1 MKNLSGRAVFSRG
14 VLAVVAGLL
23 LASAVIGPS
32 PAAGGTGDIGH
43 EDQSFSGTTDPTGA
57 KRSESILWFNDGS
70 WWASMWDS
78 VNGGF
83 RIHRL
88 DTATQTWVNTGIRL
102 DTRADTHADVLWDG
116 SKLYVAS
123 HKYAED
129 EANATPGFPSYLYRF
144 SYNPATRVYT
154 LDTGFP
160 VQINNLKVETLVI
173 DKDSLGNLWATW
185 PADSKIWVSH
195 TLNADDRTWGTP
207 FLLPLPDAQNLTLDD
222 NSSVI
227 SFGGNQIGVM
237 WSNQSTGHDAMYFA
251 SHRDG
256 DADNVW
262 SSERTAI
269 QGPGS
274 SDDHMNLKV
283 VATDSGGKVYAAIK
297 TSFNDVGT
305 GSQPLIMLA
314 VRDPSNGNWTSYPI
328 SRVSE
333 CPNRVIVLIDE
344 ENRLIHTFFT
354 APAPPTFSCNSSGG
368 EIQTKTSPLDAI
380 AFPVGAG
387 TTVIRDAD
395 SAVVHNVTST
405 KQNVSSAT
413 GIAILARNSSTKRY
427 WHAYFPIGSG
437 PPPPTPS
444 PTPTPTPTASPTPT
458 PTPAPTPT
466 PTPTPAPTE
475 TPTPTPTP
483 SPVAPIASFVGS
495 PTSGHAPL
503 TVAFTD
509 TSTGN
514 PTAWAWTFGDGT
526 SSTEQNP
533 VKTYPTSG
541 TYSVSLVASNSAGA
555 DTATQPDYV
564 VVTDA
569 PPPSIS
575 RETNS
580 TVVNS
585 TATST
590 ISVAKPVGT
599 ATGDVLV
606 ACLASNGTRVASTGV
621 PTGWTQIAA
630 ILQGTSTR
638 AFGYYK
644 VATANEAG
652 SYTWTLNAA
661 VANSGGII
669 RYSGVSSTTPLDG
682 TPTWASGSAATSGTV
697 PGLTTSAAGA
707 MLVGCMSID
716 SSSTSVTITP
726 PSGSTALWNLAG
738 KRQTAADS
746 LQPAAGATGTQ
757 TWTFS
762 GSREWAGWLMAL
774 RPA

>member
-1 MKNLSGRAVFSRG
+1 MAVATV
-14 VLAVVAGLL
+14 VLVAG
-23 LASAVIGPS
+23 AIFGPS
-32 PAAGGTGDIGH
+32 PAAGGTGDIGF
-43 EDQSFSGTTDPTGA
+43 EDQSYSGTTDPTGA

-88 DTATQTWVNTGIRL
+88 DLSTQSWVNTGVRL
-102 DTRADTHADVLWDG
+102 DSRADTHADVLWDG

-123 HKYAED
+123 HRYAED
-129 EANATPGFPSYLYRF
+129 EANASPGFPSYLYRF
-144 SYNPATRVYT
+144 SYNSATRTYT
-154 LDTGFP
+154 LDAGFP

-173 DKDSLGNLWATW
+173 DKDSVGNLWATW

-207 FLLPLPDAQNLTLDD
+207 FVLPLPDAQNLTLDD

-256 DADNVW
+256 DADSVW

-274 SDDHMNLKV
+274 ADDHMNLKV

-297 TSFNDVGT
+297 TSFNDVGN

-314 VRDPSNGNWTSYPI
+314 VRDPSSGNWTSYTI

-344 ENRLIHTFFT
+344 ENRVLHTFFT
-354 APAPPTFSCNSSGG
+354 APGPPGYSCNSSGG
-368 EIQTKTSPLDAI
+368 EIQTKTSSLDAI
-380 AFPVGAG
+380 AFPVGSG

-413 GIAILARNSSTKRY
+413 GIAILARNSGTKHY

-437 PPPPTPS
+437 PPPPPPTPS
-444 PTPTPTPTASPTPT
+444 PTPTPTPTPS
-458 PTPAPTPT
+458 PTPT
-466 PTPTPAPTE
+466 PTPTPSPTPTPTPTE

-483 SPVAPIASFVGS
+483 VPVAPIASFVGS
-495 PTSGHAPL
+495 PTSGAAPL
-503 TVAFTD
+503 SVAFTD

-514 PTAWAWTFGDGT
+514 PTAWAWSFGDGT
-526 SSTEQNP
+526 SSIAQNP

-541 TYSVSLVASNSAGA
+541 SYTVSVTVSNSVGA
-555 DTATQPDYV
+555 DTATTSDYV

-569 PPPSIS
+569 PPTSIT
-575 RETNS
+575 RETIS
-580 TVVNS
+580 TIVN
-585 TATST
+585 TAATST
-590 ISVAKPVGT
+590 ISIPKPVGT
-599 ATGDVLV
+599 AAGDVLV
-606 ACLASNGTRVASTGV
+606 ACLASNGTRVAATGV
-621 PTGWTQIAA
+621 PAGWTQIAA
-630 ILQGTSTR
+630 VLQGTSTR
-638 AFGYYK
+638 TFGYYK
-644 VATANEAG
+644 VATASEGG

-661 VANSGGII
+661 VANSGGIA
-669 RYSGVSSTTPLDG
+669 RYSGVSTASPLDG
-682 TPTWASGSAATSGTV
+682 APAWASGAAATSGTV
-697 PGLTTSAAGA
+697 PGLTTSVANA
-707 MLVGCMSID
+707 MRVGCMSID

-726 PSGSTALWNLAG
+726 PSGTAAFWNLAG
-738 KRQTAADS
+738 KRQAAADG
-746 LQPAAGATGTQ
+746 LQPVAGPTGTQ
-757 TWTFS
+757 TWVFS
-762 GSREWAGWLMAL
+762 SSREWAGWLIAL
-774 RPA
+774 KPA